1 MHGLDINI
9 PVSFSNQKD
18 IKITKYKATSTRV
31 SDCGFK
37 CSRERINRDVN
48 RLWDEDER
56 ECEI

>member
-9 PVSFSNQKD
+9 PASFSNQKD
-18 IKITKYKATSTRV
+18 IKITKDKATRV

>member
-18 IKITKYKATSTRV
+18 IKITKYKATRV

-48 RLWDEDER
+48 RL
-56 ECEI
+56 